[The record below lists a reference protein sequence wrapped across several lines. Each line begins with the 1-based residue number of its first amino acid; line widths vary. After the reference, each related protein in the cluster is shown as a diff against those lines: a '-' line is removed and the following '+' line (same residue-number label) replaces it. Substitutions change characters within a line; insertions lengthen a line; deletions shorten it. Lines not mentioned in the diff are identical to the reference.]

1 MIQGFAWQIKS
12 MVWKVESKRGIGDDA
27 NNWSHGRGLK
37 ESHCCQKE
45 GNAEIRLWAELET
58 LVSRKDTDL

>member
-1 MIQGFAWQIKS
+1 MTPTTEAT
-12 MVWKVESKRGIGDDA
+12 E
-27 NNWSHGRGLK
+27 GLK